1 MVGSPSVS
9 VPVLL
14 IHPAS
19 PDSKTTFSMK
29 LLIPELFREICLCH
43 QNSHG
48 TVFITG
54 VALKST
60 GFGAMGMA
68 PSSATHL
75 VCALGR
81 ITSFLLRLELNLL
94 HLHDSF
100 WSWWPMTL
108 HCTIKSF
115 RVVTL
120 VLNLLIQLSIQL
132 WEESG
137 LGIL

>member
-1 MVGSPSVS
+1 
-9 VPVLL
+9 
-14 IHPAS
+14 
-19 PDSKTTFSMK
+19 MK
-29 LLIPELFREICLCH
+29 LLVPELFREICLCH
-43 QNSHG
+43 QNFHG

-75 VCALGR
+75 LCALGQ

-94 HLHDSF
+94 HLYDSF
-100 WSWWPMTL
+100 WSSWPMTL

-115 RVVTL
+115 RVVTI
-120 VLNLLIQLSIQL
+120 VSNLIQPSIQL
-132 WEESG
+132 WEEPE
-137 LGIL
+137 LGILWILSIVGSVVSGGFVAHCIEILEP